1 MSADDLANII
11 DKTILVLTIAIIAR
25 ALITWVPNI
34 IDPRGPIAEFL
45 FTITEPIL
53 APIRS
58 IMPRMGM
65 FDFTPMIAII
75 LLQVIGQVAI
85 RYIQS

>member
-1 MSADDLANII
+1 VSADDLANII

-34 IDPRGPIAEFL
+34 INPRGAIAEFL

-75 LLQVIGQVAI
+75 LLQVIGQVAV

>member
-1 MSADDLANII
+1 MSSTDLANII
-11 DKTILVLTIAIIAR
+11 DKTFLVLTIAIVAR
-25 ALITWVPNI
+25 ALITWVPNL

-45 FTITEPIL
+45 YTITEPIL

-58 IMPRMGM
+58 VMPRMGM

-75 LLQVIGQVAI
+75 LLQVIREVLI
-85 RYIQS
+85 RVIVG

>member
-1 MSADDLANII
+1 MSSNDLANII
-11 DKTILVLTIAIIAR
+11 DKTFLVLTIAIIAR
-25 ALITWVPNI
+25 ALITWVPNL
-34 IDPRGPIAEFL
+34 IDPRGAIAEFL

-58 IMPRMGM
+58 VMPRMGM

-75 LLQVIGQVAI
+75 LLQVIRGILISVI
-85 RYIQS
+85 TG